1 MDFQVRVLS
10 SIAVLVGLICLAV
23 LLRKLKVLE
32 ESHGAL
38 FAKLVSQV
46 TLPATI
52 FVYLVEQPIPWEE
65 TQLAGIMFLAEVACL
80 VLAWFV
86 GRWFSLDRPRMG
98 AFILTAGFGSSSL
111 LGYALVAEIYPGQ
124 AQAIV
129 DAVIISE
136 LGVGP
141 ALFTIGVVVA
151 IYYGSRYGSRQVEA
165 GERASAVLAFFRSPI
180 FFALAGGLI
189 CSAIGLPKQNP
200 VVASILDGLKVVAGA
215 NTLAVAMTVGLILR
229 LNVLSAGVGLVAAV
243 CAIKLVVK
251 PLLVWLPLSLLD
263 LPDLGKHILIL
274 EASMPSAML
283 GVVLSKRYGCDGG
296 LAAKLAFAT
305 TIASAATMLLVAGL
319 LI

>member
-1 MDFQVRVLS
+1 M
-10 SIAVLVGLICLAV
+10 
-23 LLRKLKVLE
+23 
-32 ESHGAL
+32 
-38 FAKLVSQV
+38 
-46 TLPATI
+46 
-52 FVYLVEQPIPWEE
+52 
-65 TQLAGIMFLAEVACL
+65 AGIMFLAEVACL

-151 IYYGSRYGSRQVEA
+151 IYYGSRQVEA

>member
-1 MDFQVRVLS
+1 MDFQIRVLS

-23 LLRKLKVLE
+23 LLRKLKVLD

-52 FVYLVEQPIPWEE
+52 FVYLVEQPIPWCE
-65 TQLAGIMFLAEVACL
+65 TQLAGIMFLAEVVCL
-80 VLAWFV
+80 VLAWLV
-86 GRWFSLDRPRMG
+86 GRCIGLDRPRLG
-98 AFILTAGFGSSSL
+98 AFILTAGFGSSAL
-111 LGYALVAEIYPGQ
+111 LGYALVSEAFPGQ

-141 ALFTIGVVVA
+141 ALFTIGVMVA
-151 IYYGSRYGSRQVEA
+151 IYFGGQQV
-165 GERASAVLAFFRSPI
+165 GTRERVSAALAFFRSPI
-180 FFALAGGLI
+180 FFALALGLI
-189 CSAIGLPKQNP
+189 CASFGLPIHNP
-200 VVASILDGLKVVAGA
+200 VVASLLDGLKVVAGA
-215 NTLAVAMTVGLILR
+215 NTLAVALTVGLILR

-243 CAIKLVVK
+243 CAIKLILK

-274 EASMPSAML
+274 EAAMPSALL
-283 GVVLSKRYGCDGG
+283 GVVLAKRYGCDGG
-296 LAAKLAFAT
+296 LAAKLAFST
-305 TIASAATMLLVAGL
+305 TIAGGATIVLVAWL
-319 LI
+319 MI

>member
-52 FVYLVEQPIPWEE
+52 FVYLVEQPIPWQE

-80 VLAWFV
+80 ALAWFV

-111 LGYALVAEIYPGQ
+111 LGYALVSEIYPGQ

-141 ALFTIGVVVA
+141 ALFTIGVMVA
-151 IYYGSRYGSRQVEA
+151 IYFGSRQVGA

-180 FFALAGGLI
+180 FLALAGGLI
-189 CSAIGLPKQNP
+189 CSAIGLPRQNP

-229 LNVLSAGVGLVAAV
+229 LNVLSAGVGLVASV

>member
-1 MDFQVRVLS
+1 MNFQVRVLS

-23 LLRKLKVLE
+23 LLRRLKVLD

-38 FAKLVSQV
+38 FAKLVAQV

-52 FVYLVEQPIPWEE
+52 FVYLVEQPIPWCE

-80 VLAWFV
+80 VLAWLV
-86 GRWFSLDRPRMG
+86 GRGFQLDRPRMG
-98 AFILTAGFGSSSL
+98 AFILTAGFGSSAL
-111 LGYALVAEIYPGQ
+111 LGYALVLEIYPGQ

-141 ALFTIGVVVA
+141 ALFTIGVMVA
-151 IYYGSRYGSRQVEA
+151 MYFGSERVGP

-180 FFALAGGLI
+180 FFALAGGLL
-189 CSAIGLPKQNP
+189 CSAVGLPTRNP
-200 VVASILDGLKVVAGA
+200 VVASLLDGLKVVAGA
-215 NTLAVAMTVGLILR
+215 NTLAVALTVGLILR
-229 LNVLSAGVGLVAAV
+229 LNVLSAGLGLVAAA
-243 CAIKLVVK
+243 CAIKLAVEPV
-251 PLLVWLPLSLLD
+251 LVWLPLSLLS
-263 LPDLGKHILIL
+263 LPALGKHILIL
-274 EASMPSAML
+274 EAAMPSAML

-305 TIASAATMLLVAGL
+305 TIASGVTMLLVAGL